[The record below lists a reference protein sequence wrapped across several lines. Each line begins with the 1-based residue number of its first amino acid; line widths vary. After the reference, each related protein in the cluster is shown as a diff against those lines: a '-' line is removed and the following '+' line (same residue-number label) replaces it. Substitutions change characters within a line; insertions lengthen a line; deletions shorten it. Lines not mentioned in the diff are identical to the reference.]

1 MEARA
6 SWCGSADVAGGRLG
20 CYFGNTVAKT
30 STTTL
35 KIPESLKARVAAIAK
50 QSGRAPHAVMVDA
63 LERQI
68 AREEA
73 MASFVQEAID
83 SDRAVDDGDAVF
95 RAEDVNAGLER
106 LARGET
112 VRDPKPW
119 RR

>member
-1 MEARA
+1 MAR
-6 SWCGSADVAGGRLG
+6 
-20 CYFGNTVAKT
+20 T

-35 KIPESLKARVAAIAK
+35 KIPEALKARVSALAK
-50 QSGRAPHAVMVDA
+50 RSGRAPHAIMVEA

-73 MASFVQEAID
+73 MASFVQEALD
-83 SDRAVDDGDAVF
+83 ADRGIEDGDAVY
-95 RAEDVNAGLER
+95 RAEDVHAWLDR
-106 LARGET
+106 LARGEK